1 MDALAR
7 INAVI
12 NATDS
17 EELQERAD
25 LSAGEIERSQRHRL
39 AVSDLTCFCQL
50 ALLNMFQQTHPDEAY
65 HHLTTTAA
73 FGMHV
78 LDINEDSDEMISRA
92 LDIPTA
98 LLWEI
103 KKSPDFNEQ
112 TGQQL
117 VDLHAELNDTR
128 EAELLSRMFDEFSNH
143 QQVFL
148 ADPEFYRKIMSLAQ
162 SSPQNLEKTSEPAV

>member
-1 MDALAR
+1 MDALTR

-39 AVSDLTCFCQL
+39 AVSDPTCSCQL
-50 ALLNMFQQTHPDEAY
+50 ALLNMFQQTHPDETY

-73 FGMHV
+73 FGVHV

-117 VDLHAELNDTR
+117 VDLHAELKEFN
-128 EAELLSRMFDEFSNH
+128 EAQMLSTAFAEFSDH
-143 QQVFL
+143 QQAFL
-148 ADPEFYRKIMSLAQ
+148 ADPEYYRNIIGLVKFSL
-162 SSPQNLEKTSEPAV
+162 QNFEKTLESAV

>member
-25 LSAGEIERSQRHRL
+25 LSAGEVERSQRHRL
-39 AVSDLTCFCQL
+39 AFSDLTCSCQL
-50 ALLNMFQQTHPDEAY
+50 ALLNMFQQTHPDETY
-65 HHLTTTAA
+65 HHMTATAA
-73 FGMHV
+73 FGIHV
-78 LDINEDSDEMISRA
+78 LDINEDSDGMISRA
-92 LDIPTA
+92 LGIPTA
-98 LLWEI
+98 LLREI

-117 VDLHAELNDTR
+117 VDLHAELKEFNEAQMLSTVF
-128 EAELLSRMFDEFSNH
+128 AELVDHRQDLRTNPEYYRNIIGLVKFSLQN
-143 QQVFL
+143 F
-148 ADPEFYRKIMSLAQ
+148 EK
-162 SSPQNLEKTSEPAV
+162 NLEPTV

>member
-39 AVSDLTCFCQL
+39 AVSDLTCSCQL
-50 ALLNMFQQTHPDEAY
+50 ALLNMFQQTHPDETY
-65 HHLTTTAA
+65 RHLTTTAA
-73 FGMHV
+73 FGIHV

-117 VDLHAELNDTR
+117 VYLHAELNDTR
-128 EAELLSRMFDEFSNH
+128 EAELLSRMFDEVSNH